1 MSDHSIPR
9 PRVALWA
16 WVPVTLFAA
25 LALWLFAFGGME
37 TITLR
42 AMEGQRS
49 AQNALAGG
57 LRGVKAGQA
66 GAVLGLMVICFTYG
80 FFHAAGPGHGKVLIG
95 GMGLAGRGTAR
106 RLAWL
111 ALLSSLG
118 QAVTAVLLVGAG
130 ILLLGWGREQ
140 LTGAAEALFAPVSWA
155 AIGLIG
161 LWLILRA
168 TRRLRRIGRPV
179 RAGHHDHDHHHDCGH
194 DHGPG
199 VEAVERVT
207 SFREGALLVLAIAIR
222 PCTGALF
229 LLIITHAMGLFGT
242 GVVGTFAMALGT
254 ASITI
259 LVALLSAHAHGAT
272 MARVSDL
279 ATSDTV
285 ARTTALIEGAA
296 GALIAT
302 VALGLL
308 LPLF

>member
-1 MSDHSIPR
+1 
-9 PRVALWA
+9 
-16 WVPVTLFAA
+16 
-25 LALWLFAFGGME
+25 
-37 TITLR
+37 
-42 AMEGQRS
+42 
-49 AQNALAGG
+49 
-57 LRGVKAGQA
+57 
-66 GAVLGLMVICFTYG
+66 
-80 FFHAAGPGHGKVLIG
+80 
-95 GMGLAGRGTAR
+95 
-106 RLAWL
+106 
-111 ALLSSLG
+111 
-118 QAVTAVLLVGAG
+118 
-130 ILLLGWGREQ
+130 
-140 LTGAAEALFAPVSWA
+140 
-155 AIGLIG
+155 
-161 LWLILRA
+161 
-168 TRRLRRIGRPV
+168 V

-259 LVALLSAHAHGAT
+259 LVALLSAHAHGAA

-296 GALIAT
+296 GALIAA

-308 LPLF
+308 LPLL